1 MSKADILGFL
11 PGLLGGVAIFLF
23 GMNMLSE
30 GLQKV
35 AGEKLRNI
43 ISVLTNNPII
53 GILVGTVVTAVIQSS
68 SATTVMVIG
77 FVSAGL
83 MTLKQA
89 IGVIIGANIGTT
101 ITAWLVSIDIG
112 ELALPLVGIG
122 FILFFFLKAKKFK
135 NIGQIIFSFG
145 LLFVGLNIMSDMM
158 APLAKSQAVADTM
171 LKVSSNRFLGLF
183 IGTVFTAIIQ
193 SSSATIAILQKLAIQ
208 TTAAGGPLITLRAAL
223 PILFG
228 SNIGTTATAL
238 LASIGASVNA
248 KRAAL
253 THTIFN
259 VTGSLIFI
267 WILKPFEYIITRTM
281 GGSILPDAMD
291 TAIAYS
297 HSIFNLVNAVL
308 FAPFIGMLAE
318 FVSRIYRGQKGD
330 ITDRVLVYISN
341 KVSSP
346 AVALDLAMREMLR
359 MGRIVQKMLAYTKT
373 VILEQKESLIGEI
386 GEMEDTVDMLQYEI
400 LNYLSKIISQN
411 TLSESESV
419 RLTGYM
425 RMVHDFERIGDHCE
439 SSTML
444 GQSNIESKIQYSD
457 KALAELKE
465 VFEKIEFVLDQT
477 LVALEKNDKGLAL
490 SVLSEENNMDDIEKV
505 LRERHLERL
514 KNGECN
520 PSTAITYV
528 ELIHTMERMTDNC
541 KNIAESV
548 IDDINHRLYGRYGID
563 GRALE
568 YKVQNQ

>member
-1 MSKADILGFL
+1 MNTGEILSFL

-30 GLQKV
+30 GLQKT
-35 AGEKLRNI
+35 AGEKLRHI
-43 ISVLTNNPII
+43 ISILTNNPLI
-53 GILVGTVVTAVIQSS
+53 GIFVGAIVTAVIQSS

-83 MTLKQA
+83 MTLKQS

-101 ITAWLVSIDIG
+101 VTAWLVSIDIG
-112 ELALPLVGIG
+112 DLALPLAGIG
-122 FILFFFLKAKKFK
+122 FILYFFPKLKKLKY
-135 NIGQIIFSFG
+135 IGQIIFSFG

-171 LKVSSNRFLGLF
+171 LNVSDNRFLGLF
-183 IGTVFTAIIQ
+183 IGTVFTAVIQ
-193 SSSATIAILQKLAIQ
+193 SSSAAIAILQKLAIQ
-208 TTAAGGPLITLRAAL
+208 TTATGEPLITLRAAL

-238 LASIGASVNA
+238 LASIGATVNA

-259 VTGSLIFI
+259 VVGSLIFI
-267 WILKPFEYIITRTM
+267 WFIGPFEHVVSLLM
-281 GGSILPDAMD
+281 GGTVMPRSMD

-297 HSIFNLVNAVL
+297 HTIFNLINAVL
-308 FAPFIGMLAE
+308 FAPFIGLLAKFVTQIYKGKGE
-318 FVSRIYRGQKGD
+318 FE
-330 ITDRVLVYISN
+330 DRALVYIGD

-346 AVALDLAMREMLR
+346 AVGLNLAMQEMLR
-359 MGRIVQKMLAYTKT
+359 MGKIVQKMIACTKV
-373 VILEQKESLIGEI
+373 VILEQNESVIQEV
-386 GEMEDTVDMLQYEI
+386 EKMEDTVDMLQNEI

-411 TLSESESV
+411 VLSEAESV

-425 RMVHDFERIGDHCE
+425 RMVHDLERIGDHCE

-444 GQSNIESKIQYSD
+444 GQSNIDNKVQYSEN
-457 KALAELKE
+457 ALSELKE
-465 VFEKIEFVLDQT
+465 VFEKIEFVMNQT
-477 LVALEKNDKGLAL
+477 LVALENNDKELAKT
-490 SVLSEENNMDDIEKV
+490 VLSEENTMDDIEKI

-520 PSTAITYV
+520 PGTAITFV
-528 ELIHTMERMTDNC
+528 ELIHTLERMTDNC

-548 IDDINHRLYGRYGID
+548 IDDINHRLAGHYNTD
-563 GRALE
+563 GTALE
-568 YKVQNQ
+568 YKILKY

>member
-1 MSKADILGFL
+1 MDTKEILSFL
-11 PGLLGGVAIFLF
+11 PGLLGGVAVFLF

-30 GLQKV
+30 GLQKI
-35 AGEKLRNI
+35 AGDKLRHI
-43 ISVLTNNPII
+43 ISILTNNPII
-53 GILVGTVVTAVIQSS
+53 GILVGTVVTAIIQSS

-83 MTLKQA
+83 MTLKQS

-101 ITAWLVSIDIG
+101 VTAWLVSIDIG
-112 ELALPLVGIG
+112 ELALPLTGIG
-122 FILFFFLKAKKFK
+122 FILYFFMKSKKLKY
-135 NIGQIIFSFG
+135 IGQIIFSFG

-171 LKVSSNRFLGLF
+171 LKVSNNRFLVLF
-183 IGTVFTAIIQ
+183 IGTIFTAIIQ
-193 SSSATIAILQKLAIQ
+193 SSSAAIAIMQKLAVQ
-208 TTAAGGPLITLRAAL
+208 TTAAGEPLITLRAAL

-248 KRAAL
+248 KRAAF
-253 THTIFN
+253 THTVFN
-259 VTGSLIFI
+259 VVGSLIFI
-267 WILKPFEYIITRTM
+267 WFIGPYEHVISLIM
-281 GGSILPDAMD
+281 GGTILPHEMD

-297 HSIFNLVNAVL
+297 HSMFNIVNAIL
-308 FAPFIGMLAE
+308 FTPFIGLLAK
-318 FVSRIYRGQKGD
+318 FVTRLYKGKGELS
-330 ITDRVLVYISN
+330 DRALVYISD

-346 AVALDLAMREMLR
+346 AVALNLAMQEMLR
-359 MGRIVQKMLAYTKT
+359 MGKIVQKMITSTKI
-373 VILEQKESLIGEI
+373 VILEQKELVIQEI
-386 GEMEDTVDMLQYEI
+386 NEMEDTVDMLQNEI

-411 TLSESESV
+411 VLSEAESV

-425 RMVHDFERIGDHCE
+425 RMVHDLERIGDHCE
-439 SSTML
+439 SSAML
-444 GQSNIESKIQYSD
+444 GQSNIENKVQYSD
-457 KALAELKE
+457 SALFELKE
-465 VFEKIEFVLDQT
+465 VFEKIELIMSQT
-477 LVALEKNDKGLAL
+477 LVALENNDKELAKY
-490 SVLSEENNMDDIEKV
+490 VLSEENNMDDIEKT

-548 IDDINHRLYGRYGID
+548 IDDLNHRLIGHYDKAGKAID
-563 GRALE
+563 
-568 YKVQNQ
+568 YKIIRH

>member
-1 MSKADILGFL
+1 MTKADILGFL

-23 GMNMLSE
+23 GMNMLSD
-30 GLQKV
+30 GLQKA
-35 AGEKLRNI
+35 AGEKLRHI
-43 ISVLTNNPII
+43 ISVLTNNPLA

-112 ELALPLVGIG
+112 ELALPLAGIG
-122 FILFFFLKAKKFK
+122 FILYFFPKLKKFRI
-135 NIGQIIFSFG
+135 IGQIVFSFG

-158 APLAKSQAVADTM
+158 SPLAKSQAVADTM
-171 LKVSSNRFLGLF
+171 LKVSNNRFLGLS

-208 TTAAGGPLITLRAAL
+208 TTASGEPLISLRAAL

-228 SNIGTTATAL
+228 SNIGTTATAM
-238 LASIGASVNA
+238 LASIGASVSA
-248 KRAAL
+248 KRAAV

-259 VTGSLIFI
+259 VVGSLIFI
-267 WILKPFEYIITRTM
+267 WIIGPFENIISLIM
-281 GGSILPDAMD
+281 GGTVFPEEMD

-297 HSIFNLVNAVL
+297 HSLFNIVNAVL
-308 FAPFIGMLAE
+308 FAPFIGLLAD
-318 FVSRIYRGQKGD
+318 FVTRIYKGKGD
-330 ITDRVLVYISN
+330 FSDRVLVYISDR
-341 KVSSP
+341 VSSP

-359 MGRIVQKMLAYTKT
+359 MGRIVQKMISCTKT
-373 VILEQKESLIGEI
+373 VILEQKESVIGEVE
-386 GEMEDTVDMLQYEI
+386 EMEDTVDMLQNEI

-411 TLSESESV
+411 TLSEVESV

-425 RMVHDFERIGDHCE
+425 RMVHDLERIGDHCE

-444 GQSNIESKIQYSD
+444 GQSNIQNKVQYSD

-465 VFEKIEFVLDQT
+465 VFEKIEYIMNQT
-477 LVALEKNDKGLAL
+477 LVALEKNDKKMAL
-490 SVLSEENNMDDIEKV
+490 DVLSEENNMDNIEKV

-520 PSTAITYV
+520 PGTAITFV

-541 KNIAESV
+541 KNIAEAV
-548 IDDINHRLYGRYGID
+548 IDDVNHRLFGHYDID
-563 GRALE
+563 GKALD
-568 YKVQNQ
+568 YRIIKY

>member
-1 MSKADILGFL
+1 MNTGEILSFL

-30 GLQKV
+30 GLQKT
-35 AGEKLRNI
+35 AGEKLRHI
-43 ISVLTNNPII
+43 ISILTNNPLI
-53 GILVGTVVTAVIQSS
+53 GIFVGAIVTAVIQSS

-83 MTLKQA
+83 MTLKQS

-101 ITAWLVSIDIG
+101 VTAWLVSIDIG
-112 ELALPLVGIG
+112 DLALPLVGIG
-122 FILFFFLKAKKFK
+122 FILYFFPKLKKLKY
-135 NIGQIIFSFG
+135 IGQIIFSFG

-171 LKVSSNRFLGLF
+171 LNVSDNRFLGLF
-183 IGTVFTAIIQ
+183 IGTVFTAVIQ
-193 SSSATIAILQKLAIQ
+193 SSSAAIAILQKLAIQ
-208 TTAAGGPLITLRAAL
+208 TTATGEPLITLRAAL

-238 LASIGASVNA
+238 LASIGATVNA

-259 VTGSLIFI
+259 VVGSLIFI
-267 WILKPFEYIITRTM
+267 WFIGPFEHVVSLLM
-281 GGSILPDAMD
+281 GGTVMPRSMD

-297 HSIFNLVNAVL
+297 HTIFNLLSAVL
-308 FAPFIGMLAE
+308 FAPFIGLLAKFVTQIYKGKGE
-318 FVSRIYRGQKGD
+318 FE
-330 ITDRVLVYISN
+330 DRALVYIGD

-346 AVALDLAMREMLR
+346 AVGLNLAMQEMLR
-359 MGRIVQKMLAYTKT
+359 MGKIVQKMIACTKV
-373 VILEQKESLIGEI
+373 VILEQNESVIQEV
-386 GEMEDTVDMLQYEI
+386 EKMEDTVDMLQNEI

-411 TLSESESV
+411 VLSEAESV

-425 RMVHDFERIGDHCE
+425 RMVHDLERIGDHCE

-444 GQSNIESKIQYSD
+444 GQSNIDNKVQYSEN
-457 KALAELKE
+457 ALSELKE
-465 VFEKIEFVLDQT
+465 VFEKIEFVMNQT
-477 LVALEKNDKGLAL
+477 LVALENNDKELAKA
-490 SVLSEENNMDDIEKV
+490 VLSEENTMDDIEKI

-520 PSTAITYV
+520 PGTAITFV
-528 ELIHTMERMTDNC
+528 ELIHTLERMTDNC

-548 IDDINHRLYGRYGID
+548 IDDINHRLAGHYNTD
-563 GRALE
+563 GTALE
-568 YKVQNQ
+568 YKILKY

>member
-1 MSKADILGFL
+1 MNTGEILSFL

-30 GLQKV
+30 GLQKT
-35 AGEKLRNI
+35 AGEKLRHI
-43 ISVLTNNPII
+43 ISILTNNPLI
-53 GILVGTVVTAVIQSS
+53 GIFVGAIVTAVIQSS

-83 MTLKQA
+83 MTLKQS

-101 ITAWLVSIDIG
+101 VTAWLVSIDIG
-112 ELALPLVGIG
+112 DLALPLVGIG
-122 FILFFFLKAKKFK
+122 FILYFFPKLKKLKY
-135 NIGQIIFSFG
+135 IGQIIFSFG

-171 LKVSSNRFLGLF
+171 LNVSDNRFLGLF
-183 IGTVFTAIIQ
+183 IGTVFTAVIQ
-193 SSSATIAILQKLAIQ
+193 SSSAAIAILQKLAIQ
-208 TTAAGGPLITLRAAL
+208 TTATGEPLITLRAAL

-238 LASIGASVNA
+238 LASIGATVNA

-259 VTGSLIFI
+259 VVGSLIFI
-267 WILKPFEYIITRTM
+267 WFIGPFEHVVSLLM
-281 GGSILPDAMD
+281 GGTVMPRSMD

-297 HSIFNLVNAVL
+297 HTIFNLINAVL
-308 FAPFIGMLAE
+308 FAPFIGLLAKFVTQIYKGKGE
-318 FVSRIYRGQKGD
+318 FE
-330 ITDRVLVYISN
+330 DRALVYIGD

-346 AVALDLAMREMLR
+346 AVGLNLAMQEMLR
-359 MGRIVQKMLAYTKT
+359 MGKIVQKMIACTKV
-373 VILEQKESLIGEI
+373 VILEQNESVIQEV
-386 GEMEDTVDMLQYEI
+386 EKMEDTVDMLQNEI

-411 TLSESESV
+411 VLSEAESV

-425 RMVHDFERIGDHCE
+425 RMVHDLERIGDHCE

-444 GQSNIESKIQYSD
+444 GQSNIDNKVQYSEN
-457 KALAELKE
+457 ALSELKE
-465 VFEKIEFVLDQT
+465 VFEKIEFVMNQT
-477 LVALEKNDKGLAL
+477 LVALENNDKELAKA
-490 SVLSEENNMDDIEKV
+490 VLSEENTMDDIEKI

-520 PSTAITYV
+520 PGTAITFV
-528 ELIHTMERMTDNC
+528 ELIHTLERMTDNC

-548 IDDINHRLYGRYGID
+548 IDDINHRLAGHYNTD
-563 GRALE
+563 GTALE
-568 YKVQNQ
+568 YKILKY

>member
-1 MSKADILGFL
+1 MEAKDILSVV

-30 GLQKV
+30 GLQKA
-35 AGEKLRNI
+35 AGEKLRH
-43 ISVLTNNPII
+43 II
-53 GILVGTVVTAVIQSS
+53 GILTNSPVLGILVGALVTAIIQSS

-83 MTLKQA
+83 MTLKQS

-101 ITAWLVSIDIG
+101 VTAWMVSIDIG

-122 FILFFFLKAKKFK
+122 FILFFFPKLRKLKYV
-135 NIGQIIFSFG
+135 GQIIFSFG

-158 APLAKSQAVADTM
+158 APLAKSQAVENTM
-171 LKVSSNRFLGLF
+171 LMVTNNRVLGLI
-183 IGTVFTAIIQ
+183 IGTIFTAVIQ
-193 SSSATIAILQKLAIQ
+193 SSSAAIAIMQKLAIQ
-208 TTAAGGPLITLRAAL
+208 TTASGQPLITLGAAL

-248 KRAAL
+248 KRAAF

-259 VTGSLIFI
+259 FAGSLIFI
-267 WILKPFEYIITRTM
+267 WLIGPFERIVTTLM
-281 GGSILPDAMD
+281 GGSIAPHSMD

-297 HSIFNLVNAVL
+297 HSIFNIINAIL
-308 FAPFIGMLAE
+308 FAPFIGLLAK
-318 FVSRIYRGQKGD
+318 FATRVYKGKGELS
-330 ITDRVLVYISN
+330 DRALVYISD

-346 AVALDLAMREMLR
+346 AVALNLAKNEMLR
-359 MGRIVQKMLAYTKT
+359 MGKIVQNMITSTKT
-373 VILEQKESLIGEI
+373 VLLEQKESVIQEV
-386 GEMEDTVDMLQYEI
+386 EQMEDTVDMLQNEI
-400 LNYLSKIISQN
+400 LNYLSKIISKN
-411 TLSESESV
+411 ELSEGESV

-425 RMVHDFERIGDHCE
+425 RMVHDLERIGDHCE
-439 SSTML
+439 SSTLL
-444 GQSNIESKIQYSD
+444 GQSNIENKVQYSD
-457 KALAELKE
+457 NALSELKE
-465 VFEKIEFVLDQT
+465 VFEKIEHVMSKT
-477 LVALEKNDKGLAL
+477 IVAFENNDKELAKY
-490 SVLSEENNMDDIEKV
+490 VLSEENKMDDIEKT
-505 LRERHLERL
+505 LRKKHLERL

-548 IDDINHRLYGRYGID
+548 IDDINHKLAGHYDKD
-563 GRALE
+563 GKALD
-568 YKVQNQ
+568 YKVFKY

>member
-1 MSKADILGFL
+1 MNTGEILSFL

-30 GLQKV
+30 GLQKT
-35 AGEKLRNI
+35 AGEKLRHI
-43 ISVLTNNPII
+43 ISILTNNPLI
-53 GILVGTVVTAVIQSS
+53 GIFVGAIVTAVIQSS

-83 MTLKQA
+83 MTLKQS

-101 ITAWLVSIDIG
+101 VTAWLVSIDIG
-112 ELALPLVGIG
+112 DLALPLAGIG
-122 FILFFFLKAKKFK
+122 FILYFFPKLKKLKY
-135 NIGQIIFSFG
+135 IGQIIFSFG

-171 LKVSSNRFLGLF
+171 LNVSNNRFLGLF
-183 IGTVFTAIIQ
+183 IGTIFTAVIQ
-193 SSSATIAILQKLAIQ
+193 SSSAAIAILQKLAIQ
-208 TTAAGGPLITLRAAL
+208 TTATGEPLITLRAAL

-238 LASIGASVNA
+238 LASIGATVNA

-259 VTGSLIFI
+259 VVGSLIFI
-267 WILKPFEYIITRTM
+267 WFIGPFEHVVSLIM
-281 GGSILPDAMD
+281 GGTVMPRSMD

-297 HSIFNLVNAVL
+297 HTIFNLLSAVL
-308 FAPFIGMLAE
+308 FAPFIGLLAK
-318 FVSRIYRGQKGD
+318 FVTQIYKGKGELE
-330 ITDRVLVYISN
+330 DRALVYIGD

-346 AVALDLAMREMLR
+346 AVGLNLAMQEMLR
-359 MGRIVQKMLAYTKT
+359 MGKIVQKMIACTKV
-373 VILEQKESLIGEI
+373 VILEQNESVIQEV
-386 GEMEDTVDMLQYEI
+386 EKMEDTVDMLQNEI

-411 TLSESESV
+411 VLSEAESV

-425 RMVHDFERIGDHCE
+425 RMVHDLERIGDHCE

-444 GQSNIESKIQYSD
+444 GQSNIDNKVQYSEN
-457 KALAELKE
+457 ALSELKE
-465 VFEKIEFVLDQT
+465 VFEKIEFVMNQT
-477 LVALEKNDKGLAL
+477 LVALENNDKELAKT
-490 SVLSEENNMDDIEKV
+490 VLSEENTMDDIEKI

-520 PSTAITYV
+520 PGTAITFV
-528 ELIHTMERMTDNC
+528 ELIHTLERMTDNC

-548 IDDINHRLYGRYGID
+548 IDDINHRLAGHYNTD
-563 GRALE
+563 GTALE
-568 YKVQNQ
+568 YKILKY

>member
-1 MSKADILGFL
+1 MNTKDILSFL

-30 GLQKV
+30 GLQKT
-35 AGEKLRNI
+35 AGEKLRQI
-43 ISVLTNNPII
+43 IGILTNNPLI
-53 GILVGTVVTAVIQSS
+53 GILVGAFVTAVIQSS

-83 MTLKQA
+83 MTLRQS

-112 ELALPLVGIG
+112 DLALPLAGIG
-122 FILFFFLKAKKFK
+122 FIIYFFPKLKKLKY
-135 NIGQIIFSFG
+135 IGQIIFSFG

-171 LKVSSNRFLGLF
+171 LMVSNNRFLGLL
-183 IGTVFTAIIQ
+183 IGAVFTAVIQ
-193 SSSATIAILQKLAIQ
+193 SSSAAIAILQKLAIQ
-208 TTAAGGPLITLRAAL
+208 TTATGEPLITLRAAL

-248 KRAAL
+248 KRAAF

-259 VTGSLIFI
+259 VVGSIIFI
-267 WILKPFEYIITRTM
+267 WFIGPYEYIISLIM
-281 GGSILPDAMD
+281 GGTILPEGMD

-297 HSIFNLVNAVL
+297 HSMFNLINAIL
-308 FAPFIGMLAE
+308 FAPFIGLLAN
-318 FVSRIYRGQKGD
+318 FVTRIYKGKKAEL
-330 ITDRVLVYISN
+330 TDRVLVYISD

-346 AVALDLAMREMLR
+346 AVALNLAMQEMLR
-359 MGRIVQKMLAYTKT
+359 MGKIVQKMITCTKI
-373 VILEQKESLIGEI
+373 VILEQKESVIHEVE
-386 GEMEDTVDMLQYEI
+386 EMEDTVDMLQNEI
-400 LNYLSKIISQN
+400 LNYLSRIISQN
-411 TLSESESV
+411 TLSEVESV

-425 RMVHDFERIGDHCE
+425 RMVHDLERIGDHCE

-444 GQSNIESKIQYSD
+444 GQSNIENKIQYSD
-457 KALAELKE
+457 YALVELKE
-465 VFEKIEFVLDQT
+465 VFEKIELVMNQT
-477 LVALEKNDKGLAL
+477 LSALENNDKDLAKY
-490 SVLSEENNMDDIEKV
+490 VLSEENNMDDIEKT

-520 PSTAITYV
+520 PVTAITYV

-548 IDDINHRLYGRYGID
+548 IDDINHRLAGHYDKDGKALDYKILRY
-563 GRALE
+563 
-568 YKVQNQ
+568 

>member
-1 MSKADILGFL
+1 MNTGEILSFL

-30 GLQKV
+30 GLQKT
-35 AGEKLRNI
+35 AGEKLRHI
-43 ISVLTNNPII
+43 ISILTNNPLI
-53 GILVGTVVTAVIQSS
+53 GIFVGAIVTAVIQSS

-83 MTLKQA
+83 MTLKQS

-101 ITAWLVSIDIG
+101 VTAWLVSIDIG
-112 ELALPLVGIG
+112 DLALPLAGIG
-122 FILFFFLKAKKFK
+122 FILYFFPKLKKLKY
-135 NIGQIIFSFG
+135 IGQIIFSFG

-171 LKVSSNRFLGLF
+171 LNVSNNRFLGLF
-183 IGTVFTAIIQ
+183 IGTIFTAVIQ
-193 SSSATIAILQKLAIQ
+193 SSSAAIAILQKLAIQ
-208 TTAAGGPLITLRAAL
+208 TTATGEPLITLSAAL

-238 LASIGASVNA
+238 LASIGATVNA

-259 VTGSLIFI
+259 VVGSLIFI
-267 WILKPFEYIITRTM
+267 WFIGPFEHVVSLLM
-281 GGSILPDAMD
+281 GGTVMPRSMD

-297 HSIFNLVNAVL
+297 HTIFNLINAVL
-308 FAPFIGMLAE
+308 FAPFIGLLAKFVTQIYKGKGE
-318 FVSRIYRGQKGD
+318 FE
-330 ITDRVLVYISN
+330 DRALVYIGD

-346 AVALDLAMREMLR
+346 AVGLNLAMQEMLR
-359 MGRIVQKMLAYTKT
+359 MGKIVQKMIACTKV
-373 VILEQKESLIGEI
+373 VILEQNESVIQEV
-386 GEMEDTVDMLQYEI
+386 EKMEDTVDMLQNEI

-411 TLSESESV
+411 VLSEAESV

-425 RMVHDFERIGDHCE
+425 RMVHDLERIGDHCE

-444 GQSNIESKIQYSD
+444 GQSNIDNKVQYSEN
-457 KALAELKE
+457 ALSELKE
-465 VFEKIEFVLDQT
+465 VFEKIEFVMNQT
-477 LVALEKNDKGLAL
+477 LVALENNDKELAKT
-490 SVLSEENNMDDIEKV
+490 VLSEENTMDDIEKI

-520 PSTAITYV
+520 PGTAITFV
-528 ELIHTMERMTDNC
+528 ELIHTLERMTDNC

-548 IDDINHRLYGRYGID
+548 IDDINHRLAGHYNTD
-563 GRALE
+563 GTALE
-568 YKVQNQ
+568 YKILKY

>member
-1 MSKADILGFL
+1 MHTREILSFL

-30 GLQKV
+30 GLQKT
-35 AGEKLRNI
+35 AGEKLRHI
-43 ISVLTNNPII
+43 ISILTNNPIT
-53 GILVGTVVTAVIQSS
+53 GILVGALVTAIIQSS

-83 MTLKQA
+83 MTLKQS

-101 ITAWLVSIDIG
+101 VTAWLVSIDIG
-112 ELALPLVGIG
+112 DLALPLAGIG
-122 FILFFFLKAKKFK
+122 FILYFFPKLKKLKY
-135 NIGQIIFSFG
+135 IGQIIFSFG
-145 LLFVGLNIMSDMM
+145 LLFVGLNIMNDMM

-171 LKVSSNRFLGLF
+171 LRVSNNRFLGLF
-183 IGTVFTAIIQ
+183 IGTILTAIIQ
-193 SSSATIAILQKLAIQ
+193 SSSAAIAIVQKLAIQ
-208 TTAAGGPLITLRAAL
+208 TTAAGEPLITIRAAL

-259 VTGSLIFI
+259 IVGSLIFI
-267 WILKPFEYIITRTM
+267 WFIGPFEHVVSLLV
-281 GGSILPDAMD
+281 GGAIHPDLMD

-297 HSIFNLVNAVL
+297 HTLFNLVNAVL
-308 FAPFIGMLAE
+308 FAPFISLLAKL
-318 FVSRIYRGQKGD
+318 VTRIYKGKGEYE
-330 ITDRVLVYISN
+330 DRVLVYIGD

-346 AVALDLAMREMLR
+346 AVGLNLAMQEMLR
-359 MGRIVQKMLAYTKT
+359 MGKIVRNMITGTKT
-373 VILEQKESLIGEI
+373 VILEQKEQIIPEV
-386 GEMEDTVDMLQYEI
+386 EKMEDTVDMLQNEI

-411 TLSESESV
+411 VLSDAESV

-425 RMVHDFERIGDHCE
+425 RMVHDLERIGDHCE

-444 GQSNIESKIQYSD
+444 GQNNIENKVQYSD
-457 KALAELKE
+457 AALSELKE
-465 VFEKIEFVLDQT
+465 VFEKIESVMDQT
-477 LVALEKNDKGLAL
+477 LDALENNDKELAKA
-490 SVLSEENNMDDIEKV
+490 VLSEENNMDDIEKT

-514 KNGECN
+514 KKGECN
-520 PSTAITYV
+520 PGTAITFV
-528 ELIHTMERMTDNC
+528 ELIHTLERMSDNC

-548 IDDINHRLYGRYGID
+548 IDDINHRLAGHYD
-563 GRALE
+563 AEGRALE
-568 YKVQNQ
+568 YKILRY